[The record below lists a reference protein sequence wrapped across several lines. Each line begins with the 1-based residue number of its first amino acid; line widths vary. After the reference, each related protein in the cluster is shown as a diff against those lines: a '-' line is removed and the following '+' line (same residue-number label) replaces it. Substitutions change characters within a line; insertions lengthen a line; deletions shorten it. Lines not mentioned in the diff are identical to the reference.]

1 MTIMNNSIFD
11 YLKEM
16 IVCMISIEEIHHKK
30 DFLKF
35 IKFPNELYKEN
46 PYYVPAIIKEEY
58 TAITKEGNPVYKNA
72 KAAFYIAKRNGKIV
86 GRVAAIVNFLEIDD
100 QQKPKVRF
108 GWLDMIDDIEV
119 TKALLEKVFEYG
131 RKFKLKYAEG
141 PVGFSQMDK
150 AGMLTKGYE
159 ELNTMITWYNAPYY
173 VDHLKKMGFETGAT
187 WVEYKIKIP
196 ESIRPKVVKVSEII
210 KKRYGLRL
218 LKFKSTKQIIPHV
231 DKMFELIN
239 KTYSSLQTYVPIQ
252 QYQIDHYKKKYIP
265 FVNPKY
271 ITCVTNSE
279 GKIVAFSIIMP
290 SFSKALQKANG
301 KLFPFGFYHILKAQ
315 RKNDTAAFYLIGVD
329 PEYQNKGVVALIFKE
344 MNEVFL
350 ANGIMNVETNPE
362 LIENKAIQALWK
374 DYDSVQH
381 KERQTF
387 KKYF

>member
-1 MTIMNNSIFD
+1 
-11 YLKEM
+11 
-16 IVCMISIEEIHHKK
+16 MISIEEIHHKK
-30 DFLKF
+30 DFLQF
-35 IKFPNELYKEN
+35 IKFPNELYKDN
-46 PYYVPAIIKEEY
+46 PYYVPAIIKEEL
-58 TAITKEGNPVYKNA
+58 TALIKEENPVYNNA
-72 KAAFYIAKRNGKIV
+72 KAAFYLAKKDNKVV
-86 GRVAAIVNFLEIDD
+86 GRVAAIINHIEVEE

-119 TKALLEKVFEYG
+119 TKSLLNTVIEFGKKHQLEYI
-131 RKFKLKYAEG
+131 EG

-150 AGMLTKGYE
+150 AGMLTKGFE

-173 VDHLKKMGFETGAT
+173 AEHLKTLGYEDGAT
-187 WVEYKIKIP
+187 WVEYKIQIP

-218 LKFKSTKQIIPHV
+218 LRFKNSKEIIPHV
-231 DKMFELIN
+231 NKMFELIN

-265 FVNPKY
+265 FINPKY

-344 MNEVFL
+344 MNVVFL
-350 ANGIMNVETNPE
+350 ANGITKVETNPE

-374 DYDSVQH
+374 DYDSIQH
-381 KERQTF
+381 KQRQTF